1 MHIAKRQIMTSKT
14 HPVPNLIPFHLKIFQ
29 KGWGVNADFIKRM
42 FLKNY
47 GQTNQKAL
55 NGNTKLPNR

>member
-1 MHIAKRQIMTSKT
+1 MTSKT